1 MVFINQ
7 LVTGGSHIVTE
18 SLINRNK
25 FGDRSAGLLKYLP
38 VSQPS
43 SIMSNKK
50 KCKHRVE
57 RCLLREKEYLLN
69 LNPAQIPVTDGFPRK
84 IILD

>member
-50 KCKHRVE
+50 HANIE
-57 RCLLREKEYLLN
+57 LRDVYCAKKN
-69 LNPAQIPVTDGFPRK
+69 IC
-84 IILD
+84 